1 VEAKE
6 PSRNGG
12 PKTKSDGLVGAGQIC
27 FPVLLNANSI
37 ERRSE
42 VAHQREFNVVDTVVQ
57 LLCESGLSQM
67 AEVVRIMLNEAMRI
81 ERSRAIEAKPYQRTE
96 RRKGYANGYKPKTLD
111 TRLGAI
117 TFQVPQTRDV
127 EFYPLALE
135 KGIRSERA
143 LKLAI
148 AEMYVQGV
156 STRKVTE
163 VMQQLCG
170 LDVSSTQVSRAT
182 QLLDEELTAWRQRPI
197 GEIPYLVLDARY
209 EKVRHGGSVV
219 SCAILIAVGITPQG
233 HRSLLGVS
241 VSLSEAEV
249 HWREFLGSLQE
260 RGLHGV
266 KLIVCD
272 DHTGLKAARQ
282 ARFAGIP
289 WQRCQF
295 HLQQNAGHYVPR
307 VEMRSEVAADLRAVF
322 DAPDRSEADRRLEMA
337 IRKYEKPAPKLA
349 AWLSANLP
357 DGVTVFTLPAA
368 HRRRLRTSNLLE
380 RLNKEIKRRTRVA
393 TLFPNEAAL
402 LRLVSAVLMEISEEW
417 ETGKIYL
424 RMENSGLVTQY
435 E

>member
-1 VEAKE
+1 
-6 PSRNGG
+6 
-12 PKTKSDGLVGAGQIC
+12 
-27 FPVLLNANSI
+27 LNANSI

-42 VAHQREFNVVDTVVQ
+42 VAHQPEFNVVDTVVQ

-67 AEVVRIMLNEAMRI
+67 AEAVRIMLNEAMRI
-81 ERSRAIEAKPYQRTE
+81 ERSRAIEAEPYQRTE

-127 EFYPLALE
+127 EFYPSALE

-170 LDVSSTQVSRAT
+170 LDVSSTHVSRAT

-219 SCAILIAVGITPQG
+219 SCAVLIAVGITPQG

-249 HWREFLGSLQE
+249 HWREFLRSLQE

-322 DAPDRSEADRRLEMA
+322 DAPDRIEADRRLEMA
-337 IRKYEKPAPKLA
+337 IRKYEKSAPKLA
-349 AWLSANLP
+349 TWLSNNLP
-357 DGVTVFTLPAA
+357 DGLTVFTLPAA

-424 RMENSGLVTQY
+424 RMENSGLVTQQ

>member
-1 VEAKE
+1 M
-6 PSRNGG
+6 
-12 PKTKSDGLVGAGQIC
+12 
-27 FPVLLNANSI
+27 
-37 ERRSE
+37 
-42 VAHQREFNVVDTVVQ
+42 AHQSESNVVDTVVQ

-67 AEVVRIMLNEAMRI
+67 AEAVRIMLNEAMRL
-81 ERSRAIEAKPYQRTE
+81 ERTQVIEAKPYQRTE
-96 RRKGYANGYKPKTLD
+96 SRRGYANGFKPKTLD

-117 TFQVPQTRDV
+117 TFQVPQTRNV
-127 EFYPLALE
+127 EFYPSALE
-135 KGIRSERA
+135 KGVRSERA

-163 VMQQLCG
+163 VLQQLCG

-219 SCAILIAVGITPQG
+219 SCAVLIAVGITPEG

-266 KLIVCD
+266 RLIVCD

-282 ARFAGIP
+282 ARFAGVL

-307 VEMRSEVAADLRAVF
+307 IEMRSDVAADLRAIF
-322 DAPDRSEADRRLEMA
+322 DAPDRPEADRRLEMT
-337 IRKYEKPAPKLA
+337 IRKYEKSAPKLA
-349 AWLSANLP
+349 TWLSANVPEGL
-357 DGVTVFTLPAA
+357 TVFALPAA

-417 ETGKIYL
+417 ETEKIYL
-424 RMENSGLVTQY
+424 RMENSGVFTQQ

>member
-1 VEAKE
+1 V
-6 PSRNGG
+6 
-12 PKTKSDGLVGAGQIC
+12 VAGQIC

-42 VAHQREFNVVDTVVQ
+42 VAHQPESNVVETVVQ

-67 AEVVRIMLNEAMRI
+67 AEAVRIMLNEAMRL
-81 ERSRAIEAKPYQRTE
+81 ERSRVIEAEPYQRTE
-96 RRKGYANGYKPKTLD
+96 RRRGYANGFKPKTLD

-117 TFQVPQTRDV
+117 TFEVPQTRNV
-127 EFYPLALE
+127 EFYPSALE

-163 VMQQLCG
+163 VMKQLCG
-170 LDVSSTQVSRAT
+170 LEVSSAQVSRAT
-182 QLLDEELTAWRQRPI
+182 QLLDEELSAWRQRPI
-197 GEIPYLVLDARY
+197 GEIPYLVFDARY

-219 SCAILIAVGITPQG
+219 SCAVLIAVGITPDG

-266 KLIVCD
+266 KLIISD
-272 DHTGLKAARQ
+272 NHAGLKTARE
-282 ARFAGIP
+282 ARFTGIP

-295 HLQQNAGHYVPR
+295 HLQQNAAHYVPR
-307 VEMRSEVAADLRAVF
+307 ISMRPEVASDLRAIF
-322 DAPDRSEADRRLEMA
+322 NSPDRAEAERHLQ
-337 IRKYEKPAPKLA
+337 ITVRKYDKSAPKLA
-349 AWLSANLP
+349 AWMAENVPEGL
-357 DGVTVFTLPAA
+357 TVFELPES

-417 ETGKIYL
+417 ETEKIYL
-424 RMENSGLVTQY
+424 RMENSGLITQQ